1 MSTAAAC
8 ATTANSYFC
17 PMLFLKRR
25 VIRTLRLQLLLLS
38 SMTLLS
44 CSSFWKDDKQKEA
57 LARVG
62 DTYLYKEDLEYL
74 LSDSMSPQDSASL
87 VTNFI
92 NNWAAKQLLL
102 SKARINLPEEQ
113 LQEFDQL
120 VEDYRTDLYTR
131 AYKDAL
137 VRQKEDTVINGAELT
152 RFYEEEKENFK
163 LKEKLVQLRFIELPR
178 QFLNKDEVS
187 TRLDRFNEDDRGYLD
202 SVGVQFRKLNFND
215 SIWVPVS
222 RVIREIPPLTY
233 ENEDT
238 YLKKSQFFEMED
250 SLGVYLAKVGDILK
264 VNDIAPMTYIEP
276 TLRQVLL
283 NRRKL
288 DYIRRLEIEII
299 DEATKKNEFEVYE
312 KDN

>member
-1 MSTAAAC
+1 MNPASSC

-25 VIRTLRLQLLLLS
+25 VIRALLPLLLLLICMS
-38 SMTLLS
+38 QLS
-44 CSSFWKDDKQKEA
+44 CSSFWKDDKEKEA

-62 DTYLYKEDLEYL
+62 DTYLYREDLEYL
-74 LSDSMSPQDSASL
+74 LNESMSPQDSASF

-92 NNWAAKQLLL
+92 NNWATRQLLL
-102 SKARINLPEEQ
+102 AKARINLPEEQ
-113 LQEFDQL
+113 LQEFEQL

-137 VRQKEDTVINGAELT
+137 VRQKEDTVINTAELA

-163 LKEKLVQLRFIELPR
+163 LKEKLVQLRFIELPK

-187 TRLDRFNEDDRGYLD
+187 TRLNRFNEADRHYLD

-215 SIWVPVS
+215 SLWVPVS
-222 RVIREIPPLTY
+222 RVIREIPPLTF
-233 ENEDT
+233 ENEEAH
-238 YLKKSQFFEMED
+238 LKKSQFFELED
-250 SLGVYLAKVGDILK
+250 SLGVYLAKVGEILK
-264 VNDIAPMTYIEP
+264 VNDIAPLNYIKP
-276 TLRQVLL
+276 TIRQVLL

-288 DYIRRLEIEII
+288 DYIRKLELEII
-299 DEATKKNEFEVYE
+299 DEATKKKEFEVYE
-312 KDN
+312 KDE